1 MKKLVYSFFAL
12 LLVTVSLFST
22 PVLAANNEFKVT
34 SDYAGQQVESTRNLA
49 RDVESNLLTDALGV
63 DLVNVQHGNG
73 LYELSSIEVARY
85 RQKVRIE
92 YYLGDYTQS
101 TFIGADEGYA
111 DYYDSVSDYVM
122 NVATINQTFSQTIP
136 TTYKLVPYSATDRSV
151 YTDVPAYDGTDSTY
165 TVKVLVAEVKKY
177 SVSAKKYQNRQDLSA
192 QPNPV
197 GKSRTDIEALTEYW
211 QVNSLSTSFS
221 AVVGQEIDFK
231 SVGQFSD
238 IYTSS
243 AREGHLAY
251 YGMYDAAGIFTETSK
266 FVVPADLT
274 GTVQLAAF
282 YAVDDLGSPAVKP
295 GNSSSMTGGAS
306 IGFSG
311 VVPDWK
317 TERVSETLTLA
328 DDAAKTKLAAYPFHA
343 AADPFDAPEYPSY
356 WWTPANFALEHRIE
370 LTYNYTLVGT
380 AAANHT
386 VSFESNGGTAVAP
399 LLDVAEGATIAAPS
413 APTRDG
419 YTFAGWYTDSALTTL
434 WNFDSDVVNNDITL
448 YANWTPANTTDT
460 NTNGTLP
467 VTGQSDAWLIQIG
480 LGGLAIA
487 AAGTLLLKKR
497 K

>member
-12 LLVTVSLFST
+12 TLFAVSFFSL
-22 PVLAANNEFKVT
+22 PVQAANDEFKVI
-34 SDYAGQQVESTRNLA
+34 SDYAGQEVESTRGLD
-49 RDVESNLLTDALGV
+49 RDVETNLLTDALGV
-63 DLVNVQHGNG
+63 DLVDVQQGTG
-73 LYELSSIEVARY
+73 LYQLTSIEVARY

-122 NVATINQTFSQTIP
+122 NVATVNQTFGQTIP

-151 YTDVPAYDGTDSTY
+151 YSDVPAYDGTDSTY
-165 TVKVLVAEVKKY
+165 TVKVLVAEVKRY
-177 SVSAKKYQNRQDLSA
+177 NVSAKKYQNRQDLPA

-211 QVNSLSTSFS
+211 QVNSLSTNFN

-238 IYTSS
+238 TYTSS
-243 AREGHLAY
+243 ARVGQLAY
-251 YGMYDAAGIFTETSK
+251 YGMYDAAGNFTETSK
-266 FVVPADLT
+266 FVVPADLS
-274 GTVQLAAF
+274 GTVLLAGF

-306 IGFSG
+306 IGFTGS
-311 VVPDWK
+311 VPTWK
-317 TERVSETLTLA
+317 NARISETLDLT
-328 DDAAKTKLAAYPFHA
+328 DAAAKAKLSAYPFHA
-343 AADPFDAPEYPSY
+343 AEDPFDAPEYPSY

-370 LTYNYTLVGT
+370 LTYNYALVGT
-380 AAANHT
+380 AAVTFT
-386 VSFESNGGTAVAP
+386 VDFESNGGTAVAS
-399 LLDVAEGATIAAPS
+399 LLDIADGATIIAPT

-419 YTFAGWYTDSALTTL
+419 FTFAGWYTDAALTTL
-434 WNFDSDVVNNDITL
+434 WNFNSDIVTSDMTL
-448 YANWTPANTTDT
+448 YAKWTPTDSSDS
-460 NTNGTLP
+460 NSSLP
-467 VTGQSDAWLIQIG
+467 VTGQSDAWLIQIA

-487 AAGTLLLKKR
+487 AAGTLLLRKR